1 MRSEPSRSNL
11 PLIRLLLVI
20 IVLPGVSMAE
30 VPDQGTEQ
38 SLGVVAADDGGE
50 PDDEAGPPETFYA
63 TATVEARPVE
73 TATSTVSVI
82 EESEIEALEA
92 RHVGDLLPWVPGLLV
107 SGPASRAGLTTAR
120 IRGGDPNFTLVL
132 VDGVPL
138 NDSTD
143 PLGGSFNLAS
153 LPIIGVERVEV
164 VRGPLSTYFGSTGLS
179 GAINVITRGGDEKR
193 LDVDLQAGSS
203 SLIRSSVAY
212 ARPSASVDTSL
223 AVSWEQEAGV
233 VGDDRFEQL
242 AVVGGFGIQPSE
254 RAQLDLR
261 ARLSSWEGDDYP
273 DSSGGPVYGSGD
285 LRQSHYDELS
295 LGAKLD
301 LGTDNPRRH
310 HRARASFFRRS
321 SDRDSPAIFP
331 IVPASKEESTYADL
345 QFAWVSVLPVSRD
358 VQLHIGGDL
367 DREEGDNQSL
377 LSLPPEFGGETAGNY
392 RIDRSTGGALAEITA
407 GVGNWHIELGTRLDL
422 PSGEE
427 REWSPR
433 FGFGYRPGG
442 GSLRLRGSI
451 GEAFKLPSFYALASP
466 PALGGNPDLEP
477 ETALGADLG
486 IETDFGGDALKLGIT
501 LFAIDYENLIDFDF
515 ETFRLI
521 NRASVEAR
529 GVEVSLS
536 WRPVAEF
543 VVGLDLTLQDVEDAA
558 SAEELLQ
565 EPAWFGGLR
574 IEWQPRR
581 KLSLLLDTRG
591 VAESLDQ
598 QIPVPDRTVVE
609 GYGVLGL
616 AGRWEFD
623 RQWTIHG
630 RLDNLTDEDYET
642 QIGFPGAGR
651 SLRLGLRYSRF

>member
-1 MRSEPSRSNL
+1 
-11 PLIRLLLVI
+11 LIGLLLVI
-20 IVLPGVSMAE
+20 MVLPGVSMAE

-38 SLGVVAADDGGE
+38 RLGVVAVDDGGE

-73 TATSTVSVI
+73 TATSTVSVM

-153 LPIIGVERVEV
+153 LPINGVERVEV

-261 ARLSSWEGDDYP
+261 ARISSWEGDDYP

-285 LRQSHYDELS
+285 SSGAAAIATARLS
-295 LGAKLD
+295 
-301 LGTDNPRRH
+301 
-310 HRARASFFRRS
+310 
-321 SDRDSPAIFP
+321 SP
-331 IVPASKEESTYADL
+331 
-345 QFAWVSVLPVSRD
+345 
-358 VQLHIGGDL
+358 
-367 DREEGDNQSL
+367 
-377 LSLPPEFGGETAGNY
+377 
-392 RIDRSTGGALAEITA
+392 
-407 GVGNWHIELGTRLDL
+407 
-422 PSGEE
+422 
-427 REWSPR
+427 
-433 FGFGYRPGG
+433 
-442 GSLRLRGSI
+442 
-451 GEAFKLPSFYALASP
+451 
-466 PALGGNPDLEP
+466 
-477 ETALGADLG
+477 
-486 IETDFGGDALKLGIT
+486 
-501 LFAIDYENLIDFDF
+501 
-515 ETFRLI
+515 
-521 NRASVEAR
+521 
-529 GVEVSLS
+529 
-536 WRPVAEF
+536 
-543 VVGLDLTLQDVEDAA
+543 
-558 SAEELLQ
+558 
-565 EPAWFGGLR
+565 
-574 IEWQPRR
+574 
-581 KLSLLLDTRG
+581 
-591 VAESLDQ
+591 
-598 QIPVPDRTVVE
+598 
-609 GYGVLGL
+609 
-616 AGRWEFD
+616 
-623 RQWTIHG
+623 
-630 RLDNLTDEDYET
+630 
-642 QIGFPGAGR
+642 
-651 SLRLGLRYSRF
+651 